1 MEVKEIIKTAVGSP
15 DKKADL
21 VLKNA
26 RLVNVLSGEI
36 YKEDIVIGA
45 SGYVVGFGDSGIMSH
60 KAVKVID
67 LKGSYAAPGFI
78 DGHVHIESS
87 MMSVSE
93 FARAV
98 VPRGVT
104 SVITDAHEIA
114 NVLGID
120 GIKYMLESAKYQPL
134 NVFFMLPSCV
144 PATEM
149 ETAGARLG
157 GFDLYPF
164 LKEKWVVGLGEVMNF
179 PGVLAADE
187 EVLDKMKIAYGKR
200 IDGHSP
206 HLSGK
211 ALSAYVA
218 SGITSDHES
227 TSLEEAREK
236 LRKGMYVMIREG
248 TSEKNLEALIPLV
261 NDKNFPRFFFVTD
274 DRHPHDLVSEG
285 SIDFL
290 VRKAISCGIPPL
302 LALRMATINAAEY
315 FRLPRIGAIAP
326 GYQADIVVFD
336 DIKKPVPRMVFR
348 RGEMVATDMK
358 FIGRRRFPS
367 AHPPELRGAVN
378 VKWLY
383 EDDFRIPAPPSRNN
397 ASSFTKIK
405 VIELVPRQ
413 IVTKKLTAPAKIEN
427 GFAVSDTGRDILKIV
442 VVERHRASG
451 NIGKG
456 FVKGFGLKKGAIA
469 SSVAHD
475 SHNII
480 SVGVDDKSIFSA
492 CVEIVKMGGGLA
504 VADGDKILGR
514 MPLPIAGL
522 MTDIPLEK
530 VVANLEKILI
540 AARRL
545 GCRAADPF
553 MSLSFLAL
561 PVIPEL
567 KITDRG
573 LVDVGKMKITSLYEE

>member
-1 MEVKEIIKTAVGSP
+1 MEVKEIIKTAVGRP
-15 DKKADL
+15 DKTADII
-21 VLKNA
+21 LKNA

-45 SGYVVGFGDSGIMSH
+45 GGYVVGFGGGY
-60 KAVKVID
+60 KAEKIID

-144 PATEM
+144 PATDM

-179 PGVLAADE
+179 PGVLSADE

-211 ALSAYVA
+211 NLSAYIA
-218 SGITSDHES
+218 AGITSDHES
-227 TSLEEAREK
+227 TEISEAREK

-248 TSEKNLEALIPLV
+248 TSEKNLKDLIPLV
-261 NDKNFPRFFFVTD
+261 NERNSSRFFFVTD

-285 SIDFL
+285 SIDFM
-290 VRKAISCGIPPL
+290 VRKAISLGVPPIT
-302 LALRMATINAAEY
+302 AIKMATINTADY

-336 DIKKPVPRMVFR
+336 DIKKPTPRLVFR
-348 RGEMVATDMK
+348 RGELVGSGMK
-358 FIGRRRFPS
+358 FCGKEVHHR
-367 AHPPELRGAVN
+367 HGQTPELRGAVN

-383 EDDFRIPAPPSRNN
+383 EKDFQIASPN
-397 ASSFTKIK
+397 ASDKKIK
-405 VIELVPRQ
+405 VIGVVPHQIITKKITAPPLIKDGQMISNPRQ
-413 IVTKKLTAPAKIEN
+413 
-427 GFAVSDTGRDILKIV
+427 DILKIV

-456 FVKGFGLKKGAIA
+456 FVKGFGLKKGALA

-480 SVGVDDKSIFSA
+480 AVGVDDKSIFNA

-504 VADGDKILGR
+504 VADGEKILSK

-522 MTDIPLEK
+522 MTDKPLQEVMSGLEK
-530 VVANLEKILI
+530 LI
-540 AARRL
+540 AASHKL
-545 GCRAADPF
+545 GCRLDDPF
-553 MSLSFLAL
+553 MTLSFLAL

-573 LVDVGKMKITSLYEE
+573 LVDVNKMRFTSIYEE